1 DLAESEAHYGYRNRK
16 ATNMRHIRKF
26 RLPALV
32 AALALTIAACGG
44 GGGDEAASDELS
56 GATFTVGSKEFTE
69 QLVLGQ
75 IAIQA
80 LENAGASVNDETGI
94 QGTTN
99 TRKALTSGKIDMY
112 WEYTGTGWTTLLQH
126 EATDAPKDPQKLFD
140 QVAKE
145 DLDKNNV
152 KWTALSEVNNTYAL
166 ATAKSTAEDLGV
178 ENISDYAE
186 LANSSPDDAT
196 ICAASEF
203 LDRADAWPGLQD
215 DYDFKLPGKY
225 VTEVELGIIYTRVP
239 KQDPCKFGEVFG
251 TDGRI
256 PANDMVVLDDDKN
269 FFVKYN
275 LAMTIDNDVFEK
287 YDALEDIFG
296 DIADKLDTETM
307 QDLNSQVDVDG
318 LPPEAV
324 AQKRLEDN
332 KLIG

>member
-1 DLAESEAHYGYRNRK
+1 
-16 ATNMRHIRKF
+16 MRHIRKF

-44 GGGDEAASDELS
+44 GGGDEASSDELS

-69 QLVLGQ
+69 QLILGQ

-80 LENAGASVNDETGI
+80 LENAGAEVKDETGI
-94 QGTTN
+94 QGTAT

-112 WEYTGTGWTTLLQH
+112 WEYTGTGWTTLLKH
-126 EATDAPKDPQKLFD
+126 DAADAPKDPQELFD

-145 DLDKNNV
+145 DLKQNDV

-166 ATAKSTAEDLGV
+166 ATAKSTADDLGV

-186 LANSSPDDAT
+186 LADSSPDEAT

-203 LDRADAWPGLQD
+203 LDRADAWPGLQKA
-215 DYDFKLPGKY
+215 YDFELPSKY

-239 KQDPCKFGEVFG
+239 KKEPCQFGEVFG

-275 LAMTIDNDVFEK
+275 LAMTINDEVFEK

-296 DIADKLDTETM
+296 EISQKLDTETM

-324 AQKRLEDN
+324 AQKWLEDN